1 MNFNDTSI
9 SSPTTTTHFLGKLN
23 NNRWKTEFVQPEK
36 IGKGGFASVYK
47 AKHCFDDQVY
57 AVKTV
62 KVRMREGK
70 SKANFASDLYR
81 VMDEA
86 KFLAKLSHQ
95 NILRYYNSWLEG
107 TVKPKKAE
115 PKARKGARF
124 SAQKTSEKALNEIFC
139 QNLNLNK
146 AVKVETPADNLED
159 DNCDFFSFERSN
171 DDDSNTTRDT
181 KDHNISPKACSSENF
196 SYDYN
201 FAAEPRKRTPH
212 NASKK
217 SKMTRGDAEKVKGSQ
232 SPSPRSNQENLLDQ
246 SFDNLVLYIQT
257 ELCNGTLEDYL
268 NDRNEALQILKRRS
282 ATEYNNAKKIYM
294 KEAIMFAKQILQ
306 GLAYIHSFGM
316 VHRDLKPSN
325 IFVQDKTCK
334 IGDFGL
340 IKKLDALYQLA
351 SSPLLPKSTSP
362 VKKSCTDFK
371 LKAAAVLNFDSSED
385 GTYATMPTIAFM
397 KTTSNPMFFADKDD
411 EEEFY
416 MEIDSPSHI
425 TKSVGTKI
433 YASPE
438 QWQADKGNFDQR
450 ADIFSLGLI
459 FLLLFHPMS
468 TYMEKDHVISDSKKG
483 KISEELERELP
494 EVVFIIKKMLSVNP
508 SDRPALES
516 ISQYLKLPLE
526 MNADLSGSLSVKK
539 ENSQSWREKHY
550 KLIDKTL
557 YVFNSKDDKKA
568 ECVYNLDE
576 WKVGLVDSIPSEEDD
591 ACISF
596 ENPMQLGCLLKA
608 ENLKQTVH
616 LFQHCSR
623 LGESY

>member
-1 MNFNDTSI
+1 MNFNDTTTMST
-9 SSPTTTTHFLGKLN
+9 PTTTTHLLGKLN

-47 AKHCFDDQVY
+47 AKHCFDDQIY

-62 KVRMREGK
+62 KMRMREGK
-70 SKANFASDLYR
+70 SKASFASDLYR
-81 VMDEA
+81 VMNEA

-107 TVKPKKAE
+107 TVKPKKVEA
-115 PKARKGARF
+115 KSRKNHRF
-124 SAQKTSEKALNEIFC
+124 STQKTPKALNEIFC
-139 QNLNLNK
+139 QNLNFNK
-146 AVKVETPADNLED
+146 AVKVETPLED
-159 DNCDFFSFERSN
+159 DDCDFFSFERSN

-196 SYDYN
+196 SYNYN
-201 FAAEPRKRTPH
+201 FAAEPRKRTS
-212 NASKK
+212 NRVSKK
-217 SKMTRGDAEKVKGSQ
+217 SKMTRGDAEKVKGSK
-232 SPSPRSNQENLLDQ
+232 SPSPGANQENIMDQ
-246 SFDNLVLYIQT
+246 SFDNLILYIQT

-268 NDRNEALQILKRRS
+268 NDRNETLEILKRRS
-282 ATEYNNAKKIYM
+282 MKDYNNAKKMYL
-294 KEAIMFAKQILQ
+294 KEAVSFAKQILQ

-325 IFVQDKTCK
+325 IFVQEKTCK

-340 IKKLDALYQLA
+340 IKKLDALYSLA

-362 VKKSCTDFK
+362 VKKNISEFK
-371 LKAAAVLNFDSSED
+371 LKAAAVLNFDSSEE
-385 GTYATMPTIAFM
+385 GVHTLPNIAFM
-397 KTTSNPMFFADKDD
+397 KTVSNPLMTENNDG
-411 EEEFY
+411 EEFY
-416 MEIDSPSHI
+416 MEIDSPSPI

-438 QWQADKGNFDQR
+438 QWNPDKGNFDQR

-468 TYMEKDHVISDSKKG
+468 TYMEKDHVISESKHG
-483 KISEELERELP
+483 RISEELEREIP
-494 EVVFIIKKMLSVNP
+494 EIVFIIKKMLSMDP

-516 ISQYLKLPLE
+516 ISQHLKLPLE
-526 MNADLSGSLSVKK
+526 MNADLCGSLSVKK
-539 ENSQSWREKHY
+539 ENSQAWREKHF

-557 YVFNSKDDKKA
+557 YVFNNKEDKKA
-568 ECVYNLDE
+568 ESVYNLDE
-576 WKVGLVDSIPSEEDD
+576 WRVGLIDSIAKLEEEKIKGD

-608 ENLKQTVH
+608 ESLQQTVE
-616 LFQHCSR
+616 LFKHCSR